1 MIESIIIALGLAY
14 GFYKVRLE
22 RAKAINQELEN
33 KKIKQ
38 ELGQT
43 KN

>member
-33 KKIKQ
+33 KKLKR
-38 ELGQT
+38 ELD
-43 KN
+43 NNN

>member
-22 RAKAINQELEN
+22 RAKAINQELQNE
-33 KKIKQ
+33 KLRR
-38 ELGQT
+38 ELEDDR
-43 KN
+43 

>member
-1 MIESIIIALGLAY
+1 MVESIIIALGLAY
-14 GFYKVRLE
+14 GFYKVRLA

-33 KKIKQ
+33 KKLKR
-38 ELGQT
+38 ELDN

>member
-22 RAKAINQELEN
+22 RAKAIKQALQNENLRRELE
-33 KKIKQ
+33 
-38 ELGQT
+38 EDR
-43 KN
+43 

>member
-22 RAKAINQELEN
+22 RAKAINQELQNE
-33 KKIKQ
+33 KLRR
-38 ELGQT
+38 ELEEDR
-43 KN
+43 